1 MYITDCIL
9 KNLTVSSGPQY
20 FKYCIFIL
28 FLLPDRQVLLPLLCT
43 LFETIYV
50 AYTVKT
56 LKEKHSPIKIKTYL
70 FSAYSLPDTLS
81 LKRVCE
87 FLQINQCTVVL
98 LTQPRHLSQDSCWSR
113 VSLSPAL
120 QECTCLYFSV
130 LRRPSGVLCFP
141 AVEHGYKR
149 YNRT

>member
-28 FLLPDRQVLLPLLCT
+28 FLPPDRQVLLPLVCP
-43 LFETIYV
+43 LFETMYV

-56 LKEKHSPIKIKTYL
+56 QKHSPIKIKTYL

-87 FLQINQCTVVL
+87 FYKLI
-98 LTQPRHLSQDSCWSR
+98 S
-113 VSLSPAL
+113 AL
-120 QECTCLYFSV
+120 MY
-130 LRRPSGVLCFP
+130 
-141 AVEHGYKR
+141 Y
-149 YNRT
+149 